1 MNYSP
6 SSTRNKEKASSTGGW
21 IPVRRKDKSSWEHSK
36 HWNMLPKKTEEY
48 ILPSGCLF
56 LFLSTFSPTSGLA
69 DRWSHSNPGKQ
80 TWWPVMCTWLVRA
93 LFKCQVHWEA
103 SPSRLPA
110 LDFPSLSF
118 SYFLDFFL
126 SISWTNLEWYLIYF
140 FFFFFGGGRCGVGG
154 PVVKYLP
161 THHCS

>member
-1 MNYSP
+1 
-6 SSTRNKEKASSTGGW
+6 
-21 IPVRRKDKSSWEHSK
+21 
-36 HWNMLPKKTEEY
+36 MLPKKTEEY

-80 TWWPVMCTWLVRA
+80 TWWPVMCTWLVRS

-126 SISWTNLEWYLIYF
+126 SISWTNFEWYLIYLGVF
-140 FFFFFGGGRCGVGG
+140 FFFFLVGGGAGWGDQLLSICQHTAA
-154 PVVKYLP
+154 PN
-161 THHCS
+161 CSSCFSRSAMTSKSIL